1 MFTSILAIVPPI
13 LAILLAIITRQV
25 ILSLFVAV
33 YVGAVMVSGGNL
45 WEGFYNTFFEFILPG
60 FEDTDHQR
68 ILALTTFC
76 GGFSLLLEKNG
87 GAQAFANAIHNSI
100 GKTARGSQ
108 LFAWAAGLFIWFSD
122 STNPVLVGPVCRG
135 ITDKAQVSREKLAYI
150 VDSTTSA
157 VPTLF
162 PISAWGAYIIGLIA
176 SFYAESNF
184 SGNPQSDFIS
194 AIPFQFYTIGSILM
208 VFIVAM
214 TGWDYGPM
222 KKAEDRAR
230 LTGQLY
236 REGASIKK
244 EVKVEELPE
253 GAKPTI
259 WNMLLPVFVL
269 IAFIFIGL
277 AYTGDIK
284 ANGFIG
290 SLANGSSLRSLD
302 TAFIL
307 ASIVAAVMGIATKTF
322 NFKKALNTFIEGCTN
337 MMEVLM
343 ILMLAWAIGSVC
355 SACGTAAYI
364 VSVCEGFLTP
374 TTLCV
379 IVFIAACLTSF
390 STGSSW
396 SVFAIFTPIAC
407 SMAAAIGAPIGMA
420 IGVVLSGGIFGDH
433 CSPISDTTV
442 MSSMGSSCDHIDH
455 VNTQLPYA
463 LTVAGYSLVGYLIC
477 GIMQGGAFVGLA
489 VTLVLICVVSY
500 LLNKFLGRGKDG
512 STAA

>member
-1 MFTSILAIVPPI
+1 MFTTLLAIVPPI
-13 LAILLAIITRQV
+13 LAILLAIVTRQV

-33 YVGAVMVSGGNL
+33 YVGAAMLCGGNL
-45 WEGFYNTFFEFILPG
+45 WEGLYSTFFDFILPG

-76 GGFSLLLEKNG
+76 GGLSLLLEKSG
-87 GAQAFANAIHNSI
+87 GAQAFATAVNRGV
-100 GKTARGSQ
+100 GKTRRGSQ
-108 LFAWAAGLFIWFSD
+108 IIAWLGGIFIWFSD

-135 ITDKAQVSREKLAYI
+135 ITDKARVSREKLAYI
-150 VDSTTSA
+150 VDSTTAA

-176 SFYAESNF
+176 TFYADYNYG
-184 SGNPQSDFIS
+184 GNPQSDFVS
-194 AIPFQFYTIGSILM
+194 GIPYQFYTIGSVFM
-208 VFIVAM
+208 VFIIAV

-236 REGASIKK
+236 REGAEIKRK
-244 EVKVEELPE
+244 IETEELPE

-259 WNMLLPVFVL
+259 WNMIVPIIVLLV
-269 IAFIFIGL
+269 FIFVGL
-277 AYTGDIK
+277 FYTGDIK
-284 ANGFIG
+284 ANGVFG
-290 SLANGSSLRSLD
+290 ALANGSSLRALD

-307 ASIVAAVMGIATKTF
+307 ASIVAAAMGIGSKVFT
-322 NFKKALNTFIEGCTN
+322 FKKAVNTFIEGCTN

-343 ILMLAWAIGSVC
+343 ILMLAWGIGSVC
-355 SACGTAAYI
+355 SACGTADWI
-364 VSVCEGFLTP
+364 VNACEGFLTP
-374 TTLCV
+374 TSMCV
-379 IVFIAACLTSF
+379 IIFIAACLTSF

-407 SMAAAIGAPIGMA
+407 SMALSIGAPIGMA

-463 LTVAGYSLVGYLIC
+463 LTVAGSALVGYFVC
-477 GIMQGGAFVGLA
+477 GILQGGAFVGLA
-489 VTLVLICVVSY
+489 ITIALICVVSF
-500 LLNKFLGRGKDG
+500 LLNKYVGRGKDG
-512 STAA
+512 SAAA